1 MRIWSRLCLLILFFN
16 FLIFFS
22 GYFNKPV
29 KAQSSSNLN
38 WPEISSQTKPW
49 TRWWWMGSIVNKKD
63 LTIEME
69 KYAKA
74 GLGGLEITPIYG
86 VKGYEDKF
94 IDYLTPQWME
104 MLVHTLEEADRLGIG
119 IDMATGNGWP
129 FGGLWVQ
136 NDTACKNMTYRKY
149 SLKEGEKL
157 KETVAMIQR
166 PMVRAIGGR
175 IDISQLKEPL
185 SDNDNLQEMALE
197 QVRFEKPMQ
206 FNSLMAYSD
215 EGQILDLSEKVDVNG
230 ILDWTAPSGNW
241 TLYAIFQGWHGK
253 MVERAG
259 PGGEGNVIDHFSSK
273 ALNDYLAKFDKA
285 FSEYH
290 GHLAHEST
298 GKIPVLQSIR
308 AFFNDSYEVDDASG
322 ESDWTDDFFNE
333 FERLRGYDLR
343 KHLPALFGE
352 DTAEKNGRVICDYRE
367 TISDLLLEEFTVA
380 WRKWAEK
387 NGATIRNQAHGSP
400 ANLLDLY
407 AASGIPETEGSDLL
421 GYKLASSAAHV
432 TGNKLASSEA
442 ATWLDEHFFSSLG
455 DVKPVLDKFFLGG
468 INHICYH
475 GTTYSPQSEEWPG
488 WMFYA
493 SVHFGTTNTFWKDF
507 HALNTYVTRCQSF
520 LQAGKPDNDI
530 LVYFPI
536 YDLWSQLGRSRLVH
550 FSATAPRT
558 IAGIGQK
565 LLQGGYSFDFVSDR
579 QINDVEFSDGSL
591 QTGDISYRAIIVPRC
606 NLIPLETFQ
615 KLLGLAKSGA
625 KIIFENNLPSDVP
638 GLNNLEQKRI
648 EFKKAV
654 SEIDFTNQQNMKVA
668 QYGNGEILL
677 GSNVEQILSIAKL
690 ERELMVEKGLGFVRR
705 KMEGSTIYFI
715 VNNSRDVID
724 GWIPV
729 KSKFKAA
736 LIFEPMQSQIGKAAI
751 RTSEENSNDVYVQL
765 SPGESCILKTFD
777 KEIDTPLYKYKRIIG
792 EPIEI
797 TGTWTVEFVEGGPEL
812 PQIVKTEKLGSWTS
826 YEGDSYKKFS
836 GAASYKT
843 SFKKPENDAD
853 GWFLDLGR
861 VSESAEVLFNG
872 KNLGTYIGP
881 LFQVYIPRDIMRA
894 ENNLEVIVS
903 NLMLNR
909 IIDLDKSQVNW
920 KKFYNTNFPSKIN
933 QTRGAGGQFDASRL
947 SPVDSGLLGPVTT
960 KTVEYLKF

>member
-1 MRIWSRLCLLILFFN
+1 MRVRSRFYYWIIFSILLILSLQFYSTH
-16 FLIFFS
+16 L
-22 GYFNKPV
+22 
-29 KAQSSSNLN
+29 KAQSSSEIE
-38 WPEISSQTKPW
+38 WPEITSRTKPW
-49 TRWWWMGSIVNKKD
+49 TRWWWMGSIVNKED

-94 IDYLTPQWME
+94 IDYLSPQWME
-104 MLVHTLEEADRLGIG
+104 MLVHTLKEAERLGIG

-129 FGGLWVQ
+129 FGGQWVDS
-136 NDTACKNMTYRKY
+136 DTSCKNMTFKKY
-149 SLKEGEKL
+149 TLKEGQKL
-157 KETVAMIQR
+157 NEAVIMLQR

-185 SDNDNLQEMALE
+185 SENDNLQAMALE
-197 QVRFEKPMQ
+197 QVRFEKPMLLKT
-206 FNSLMAYSD
+206 LMAYS
-215 EGQILDLSEKVDVNG
+215 EQGQILDLYDKVDVNG
-230 ILDWTAPSGNW
+230 IPDWTAPSGNW
-241 TLYAIFQGWHGK
+241 TLYAVFQGWHGK

-273 ALNDYLAKFDKA
+273 ALNDYLAKFDRA
-285 FSEYH
+285 FSDYDISS
-290 GHLAHEST
+290 L
-298 GKIPVLQSIR
+298 R

-333 FERLRGYDLR
+333 FESLRGYDLR

-352 DTAEKNGRVICDYRE
+352 DTAENNSRVICDYRD
-367 TISDLLLEEFTVA
+367 TISDLLLEKFTIA
-380 WRKWAEK
+380 WRKWAESK
-387 NGATIRNQAHGSP
+387 GTTTRNQAHGSP

-407 AASGIPETEGSDLL
+407 AASGIPETEGSDVL

-432 TGNKLASSEA
+432 TGKNLASSEA
-442 ATWLDEHFFSSLG
+442 ATWLDEHFFSSLS

-507 HALNTYVTRCQSF
+507 YALNTYVTRCQSF
-520 LQAGKPDNDI
+520 LQAGKPDNDV

-536 YDLWSQLGRSRLVH
+536 YDLWSQPGRSRLVH
-550 FSATAPRT
+550 FSATPPNN
-558 IAGIGQK
+558 IAGIGQR
-565 LLQGGYSFDFVSDR
+565 LLRSGYSFDFISDR
-579 QINDVEFSDGSL
+579 QINNVKFSDGSL
-591 QTGDISYRAIIVPRC
+591 QTGGISYKAVIVPRC
-606 NLIPLETFQ
+606 NLIPLETFR
-615 KLLGLAKSGA
+615 KLLELAKSGA

-648 EFKKAV
+648 DFKKYV
-654 SEIDFTNQQNMKVA
+654 SEINFINQKEIKVA
-668 QYGNGEILL
+668 EYGNGEILV
-677 GSNVEQILSIAKL
+677 GSNMEQMLSIAKV

-705 KMEGSTIYFI
+705 KIGDSTIYFI
-715 VNNSRDVID
+715 VNNSRNAID
-724 GWIPV
+724 SWIPV
-729 KSKFKAA
+729 RIELKAA
-736 LIFEPMQSQIGKAAI
+736 MIYEPMQGQVGKAAI
-751 RTSEENSNDVYVQL
+751 GTSEENRNDVYVQL
-765 SPGESCILKTFD
+765 SPGESCILKTFN
-777 KEIDTPLYKYKRIIG
+777 KEIDVPLYKYKKAIG

-797 TGTWTVEFVEGGPEL
+797 TGNWTVEFIEGGPEL
-812 PQIVKTEKLGSWTS
+812 PSLVKTDKLGSWTS
-826 YEGDSYKKFS
+826 YEGDSYKKFA
-836 GAASYKT
+836 GTASYKI

-853 GWFLDLGR
+853 GWILDLGN
-861 VSESAEVLFNG
+861 VCESAEVLLNG

-881 LFQVYIPRDIMRA
+881 LFQVQIPHDIMLA

-909 IIDLDKSQVNW
+909 IIDLDKRRVNW
-920 KKFYNTNFPSKIN
+920 KKFYNTNFPSRIN
-933 QTRGAGGQFDASRL
+933 QTRGVDGQFDASRL
-947 SPVDSGLLGPVTT
+947 SPVDSGLLGPVTI
-960 KTVEYLKF
+960 KTIEYLEF